1 MRIILTTLLNAALLF
16 FAQPVIAAQAP
27 VTGLEHGAVEAP
39 VAPEL
44 TPSQRNCMT
53 LSQAVE
59 QVRKQYDGRIVD
71 AQTRVSGGQETHVIK
86 VLTNDGKVRTVRIPG
101 CRV

>member
-1 MRIILTTLLNAALLF
+1 MRIILTTLVTAALLCF
-16 FAQPVIAAQAP
+16 VQPVIAAQALG
-27 VTGLEHGAVEAP
+27 TDLKYGAVEAP

-44 TPSQRNCMT
+44 TPNQRNCKT

-59 QVRKQYDGRIVD
+59 QVRKQYNGRIVD